1 MKKNVGNTDQVI
13 RIIFGL
19 IIGIVGIIYHSWWGL
34 LGLVPLATALF
45 NFCPLYRIFKIR
57 TNKNS

>member
-45 NFCPLYRIFKIR
+45 NFCPLYQVFKIR